1 MFYIQITAK
10 FTLDKQFTMRKLFT
24 FFVFIF
30 AISSVI
36 VNAQTYV
43 WNRTDSADFQV
54 STNWTP
60 DRTTPAATDVLVFSN
75 GATNTIAYNIPT
87 QTIAG
92 FQVTNNTTLKCYDTF
107 TGAST
112 ISISGGTAPNLQVTA
127 GSSLTFAATAAT
139 NTILMN
145 LAAGTTGVIGGT
157 FTFTST
163 ITATGHRL
171 QAVDASAITFQ
182 NGSIFNYG
190 PFAGGN
196 AFGGGTGVSGL
207 NSVVFQSGSRFVFKS
222 IANGT
227 NPFGATQPSSVVVFQ
242 SGSTY
247 EHQSGLTP
255 SFSGRTYA
263 NFILNYPATVN
274 GTGGSTLS
282 MQDITVSDGTLNLNM
297 TGRVNVSGSISIA
310 SGKTLTFTPASNPTD
325 SLVFNGTSQQ
335 SISGA
340 GTFTI
345 TNTLSIQTKVVLNN
359 SAGLVINKNVTI
371 PSSLTM
377 LSGNITTGA
386 NTLTLGVNILI
397 LGTLNRTSG
406 TIIGNFAR
414 YFAPSTVTDVLF
426 PVGTASNYRP
436 VLISFTSN
444 PFSGGPLTVGHTD
457 GTDGTDLAAPFTDGG
472 YSIERRSNMFWTVT
486 PSFTDG
492 VYTVSADGNGQSGIT
507 DINNLRLIYSPDG
520 TTFTAPGTHVAGSG
534 SSVATRSGLSGSV
547 AGNFYLGGNNSNN
560 PLPVEMD
567 NFVAT
572 TIKNE
577 VILDWATGH
586 EMNNDRF
593 EIQRAL
599 LTSDATSRDMAYSNF
614 ETVGSVKSKGNSNLS
629 QSYKFND
636 KNLQA
641 GRYAYR
647 LKQIDFNGN
656 YTYFM
661 LNNEVSVNLPSK
673 FIVNQNYPNPFNPV
687 TNISFE
693 MPFDGLVKI
702 VVFDNIG
709 REVKTLINENVSAG
723 YHKTEFNA
731 VNLPSG
737 IYFYRIN
744 AVTGTNSYEKV
755 FKMMLIK

>member
-1 MFYIQITAK
+1 
-10 FTLDKQFTMRKLFT
+10 MRKLIT
-24 FFVFIF
+24 LSLFFFGFIF
-30 AISSVI
+30 S
-36 VNAQTYV
+36 NLQAQTYV

-54 STNWTP
+54 ATNWTP
-60 DRTTPAATDVLVFSN
+60 DRTTPAATDVLVFNN
-75 GATNTIAYNIPT
+75 GAANTISYNIPT

-92 FQVTNNTTLKCYDTF
+92 FQVTNNTTLKCYDAF
-107 TGAST
+107 AGAST
-112 ISISGGTAPNLQVTA
+112 ISITGGSAPNLQVA
-127 GSSLTFAATAAT
+127 SGSSLTFAATSAT

-163 ITATGHRL
+163 VTATGHRL
-171 QAVDASAITFQ
+171 QAVDANAITFQ
-182 NGSIFNYG
+182 NGAIFNYG

-207 NSVVFQSGSRFVFKS
+207 NSVVFQNGSRFVFKS

-263 NFILNYPATVN
+263 NFIMNFAGVVS
-274 GTGGSTLS
+274 GTGGATLS
-282 MQDITVSDGTLNLNM
+282 MQDITVTDGTLNLNM
-297 TGRVNVSGSISIA
+297 TGRINVSGNISIA

-340 GTFTI
+340 GAFTI
-345 TNTLSIQTKVVLNN
+345 TNTITIQTKVVLNN
-359 SAGLVINKNVTI
+359 SAGLVINKNITI
-371 PSSLTM
+371 PNSLTM

-397 LGTLNRTSG
+397 LGVLNRTSG
-406 TIIGNFAR
+406 TIIGNFSR
-414 YFAPSTVTDVLF
+414 YFAPSTVSDVLF

-444 PFSGGPLTVGHTD
+444 PFGGGAVTVGHTD

-534 SSVATRSGLSGSV
+534 SSVASRSGLSGSV
-547 AGNFYLGGNNSNN
+547 AGNFYLGGNSTNN
-560 PLPVEMD
+560 PLPVELD

-586 EMNNDRF
+586 EQNNDRF
-593 EIQRAL
+593 EIQRARL
-599 LTSDATSRDMAYSNF
+599 NAGQTAIDNPSTAIY
-614 ETVGSVKSKGNSNLS
+614 ETVGSVKSKGNSNS
-629 QSYKFND
+629 EQSYKFND
-636 KNLQA
+636 KDLLA

-647 LKQIDFNGN
+647 LKQIDVNGN
-656 YTYFM
+656 HTYFM
-661 LNNEVSVNLPSK
+661 LNNEIYINNPGK
-673 FIVNQNYPNPFNPV
+673 FNISQNYPNPFNPV
-687 TNISFE
+687 TNINYE
-693 MPFDGLVKI
+693 MPFDGTIKI
-702 VVFDNIG
+702 VVYDNLG
-709 REVKTLINENVSAG
+709 REVRTLVSGAVMAG
-723 YHKTEFNA
+723 YYKAEFNA
-731 VNLPSG
+731 SSLPSG
-737 IYFYRIN
+737 IYFYRVN
-744 AVTGTNSYEKV
+744 AESGGKSYEKV
-755 FKMMLIK
+755 FKMMLVK